1 MDSFEFNKIAGALLA
16 TCLTVLVLNITAGV
30 IFAPESPAKPGFEI
44 AVAGKP
50 EAGGKAATAGAGAA
64 EEPIEKLLASA
75 SIERGEAAV
84 KKCATCH
91 TFDKGGPNR
100 VGPNLWGVVGRA
112 KGSVAG
118 FAYSAN
124 MKGKGGEWTIE
135 DLNIFLT
142 NPKAFVA
149 GTSMSFAGVPKGG
162 ERADI
167 LAFLNSKSD
176 APKPL
181 PSAKAQ

>member
-44 AVAGKP
+44 AVAEKHEGGAKP
-50 EAGGKAATAGAGAA
+50 AAAA
-64 EEPIEKLLASA
+64 DEPIEKLLASA

-100 VGPNLWGVVGRA
+100 VGPNLWGVIGRA
-112 KGSVAG
+112 KAATAG

-124 MKGKGGEWTIE
+124 MKAKGGEWTID
-135 DLNIFLT
+135 DLNTFLT
-142 NPKAFVA
+142 NPKGFVA

-167 LAFLNSKSD
+167 LAYLNSKSD
-176 APKPL
+176 SPKPL
-181 PSAKAQ
+181 PTAKAQ